1 MSYTTFIELS
11 DTFLTIFFTALLTFF
26 SFVQWKAVE
35 EQNKQNLF
43 KIRVEHY
50 SKFNAILI
58 DIHVIAMRLLDRQL
72 HNDIAEY
79 KAKIYQL
86 EKITLETEYLFNKDV
101 FSLETKT
108 IVEYAKLL
116 DKIEQIQNQDRELFQ
131 KTLHSVS
138 RELGITYKNATISFL
153 SFK

>member
-108 IVEYAKLL
+108 IV
-116 DKIEQIQNQDRELFQ
+116 
-131 KTLHSVS
+131 
-138 RELGITYKNATISFL
+138 
-153 SFK
+153 